1 MKVRFVFPSGPESSD
16 SDVVEVDAYEQLN
29 LLAHGQIAE
38 RSLQSRCGG
47 HCECGTC
54 RVMVESGKVSPMR
67 PEEKAL
73 LAGAGVTDSRI
84 RLACQTFPA
93 ASEPGDVIVVRVPVE
108 KFLDARGKKSR

>member
-1 MKVRFVFPSGPESSD
+1 MKVRFRFPNGE
-16 SDVVEVDAYEQLN
+16 EVDVAGYEALN

-54 RVMVESGKVSPMR
+54 RVIVESGAVSAMR

-73 LAGAGVTDSRI
+73 LARLGVTDSRV

-93 ASEPGDVIVVRVPVE
+93 DSKLNVVGVPAE
-108 KFLDARGKKSR
+108 KFIDARGKKSG

>member
-1 MKVRFVFPSGPESSD
+1 MKVRFRFPNGEE
-16 SDVVEVDAYEQLN
+16 VEVDGYEVLN

-54 RVMVESGKVSPMR
+54 RVVVESGQVSAMR
-67 PEEKAL
+67 ASERQL
-73 LAGAGVTDSRI
+73 LARIGVTDSRI

-93 ASEPGDVIVVRVPVE
+93 AETVIVSVPSE
-108 KFLDARGKKSR
+108 KFIDARGKKG